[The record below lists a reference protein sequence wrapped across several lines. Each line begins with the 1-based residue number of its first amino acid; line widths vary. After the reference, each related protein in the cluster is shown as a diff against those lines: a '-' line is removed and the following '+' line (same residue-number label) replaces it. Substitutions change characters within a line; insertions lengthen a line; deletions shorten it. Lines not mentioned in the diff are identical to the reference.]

1 MNFVQFWFVT
11 SDTSNRLHTGYT
23 NLWDTEE
30 FMVLRRSSDPRR
42 HRPPRRSGFT
52 AIELTI
58 VVVMIGALAA
68 FGFPRVARE
77 IRRSRANQAS
87 TIVAADIEVAFS
99 AAGRQRKPVTISYSS
114 STKQLQVTD
123 RASGTVLRNR
133 PLGSSSE
140 WNLDQ
145 VTTTGLPVTIF
156 PSGVASG
163 AFTIDLTS
171 GSFTR
176 RVSTTRVGL
185 TRVYTP

>member
-1 MNFVQFWFVT
+1 MD
-11 SDTSNRLHTGYT
+11 SRRDRL
-23 NLWDTEE
+23 
-30 FMVLRRSSDPRR
+30 
-42 HRPPRRSGFT
+42 PPRPTPVRRDGFT
-52 AIELTI
+52 AVELVV

-87 TIVAADIEVAFS
+87 AIVAADIEVAFT
-99 AAGRQRKPVTISYSS
+99 AAARQRKPVTVSYSS
-114 STKQLQVTD
+114 STKQLQIAD
-123 RASGTVLRNR
+123 RLTSTIIRRR
-133 PLGSSSE
+133 PLGSDSE

-171 GSFTR
+171 GVFTR
-176 RVSTTRVGL
+176 RVSSTRVGL

>member
-1 MNFVQFWFVT
+1 MD
-11 SDTSNRLHTGYT
+11 SRRDRLPPRPTP
-23 NLWDTEE
+23 
-30 FMVLRRSSDPRR
+30 LRRD
-42 HRPPRRSGFT
+42 GFT
-52 AIELTI
+52 AVELVI

-87 TIVAADIEVAFS
+87 AIVAADLEVAFT

-114 STKQLQVTD
+114 STKQLQIAD
-123 RASGTVLRNR
+123 RATSTVLRRR
-133 PLGSSSE
+133 PLGSDSE

-145 VTTTGLPVTIF
+145 VTTTGLPVTVF

-163 AFTIDLTS
+163 SFTIDLTS
-171 GSFTR
+171 GTFTR